1 MAMDKVLLLFK
12 VLKGKKTQRKLLIF
26 DIVEIIINLDKKQLV
41 IEKPMCIQSTTHVP
55 VYNLYRYSLMRQ
67 AQLNYKIKANTYS
80 SKNNYPSGPSQ
91 CLKIGEGTQYGDNM
105 PPLR

>member
-1 MAMDKVLLLFK
+1 MAMDKVLLSFK
-12 VLKGKKTQRKLLIF
+12 VLKGKKLKEKLLIF
-26 DIVEIIINLDKKQLV
+26 DIVEIILNLDEKQLV
-41 IEKPMCIQSTTHVP
+41 IEKP
-55 VYNLYRYSLMRQ
+55 
-67 AQLNYKIKANTYS
+67 IKANTYS